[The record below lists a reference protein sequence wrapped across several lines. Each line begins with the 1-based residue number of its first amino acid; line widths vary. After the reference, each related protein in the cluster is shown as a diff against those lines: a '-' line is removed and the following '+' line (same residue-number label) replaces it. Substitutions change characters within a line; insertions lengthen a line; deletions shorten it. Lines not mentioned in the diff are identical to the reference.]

1 MYSSVMEGTLA
12 ARVLLSR
19 RDLGINQDELAR
31 RVGVSRTYISKIET
45 GAVNSIMT
53 DVAVALAGALHVNI
67 GYLLGLTDIPSDEP
81 GTPLQATEETLTFSV
96 KDIALRRTVQ
106 ELVAIVVELAPDDR
120 DFVLEM
126 AERIWRSE
134 RREPRIVGS

>member
-1 MYSSVMEGTLA
+1 M
-12 ARVLLSR
+12 VLGDRLLLTR
-19 RDLGINQDELAR
+19 RSADIDQRELAR
-31 RVGVSRTYISKIET
+31 RSGVSATYISKIERGHVHNVT
-45 GAVNSIMT
+45 I
-53 DVAVALAGALHVNI
+53 DVVFKLAAALDLSV

-81 GTPLQATEETLTFSV
+81 GTPLQATEDTLTFSV
-96 KDIALRRTVQ
+96 KDGALRRTVQ